1 MKIKGVQ
8 HISSEYLKNT
18 KGVKPEQVIR
28 FLEDFRK
35 LHYGQKTTP
44 SKLISIRVPQDLLN
58 TFKKK
63 SEIAGIGYQAKIK
76 ELMREW
82 VDS

>member
-1 MKIKGVQ
+1 MKNKGIQ
-8 HISSEYLKNT
+8 HISEEYLKNT

-35 LHYGQKTTP
+35 LHYGQKSTP
-44 SKLISIRVPQDLLN
+44 SKLISMRVPQDLLN

-63 SEIAGIGYQAKIK
+63 SEIENIGYQGKIK

>member
-8 HISSEYLKNT
+8 YISSEYLKNT

-35 LHYGQKTTP
+35 LHYGKKTTP
-44 SKLISIRVPQDLLN
+44 SKLISIRVPQNLLN

-63 SEIAGIGYQAKIK
+63 SEIENIGYQAKIK
-76 ELMREW
+76 KLMRDW